1 LYIADYTF
9 VRREAPPGMRIEGV
23 GTMEILI
30 YIANGM
36 YLVSYS
42 MKDMLHLRVLTVAAA
57 LCLVAYF
64 YMRPEPMMTV
74 VCWNLFF
81 IALNVFQIARAIV
94 SRTRMNKNRSAG
106 LACRS

>member
-1 LYIADYTF
+1 
-9 VRREAPPGMRIEGV
+9 
-23 GTMEILI
+23 MEFLI

-42 MKDMLHLRVLTVAAA
+42 VKDMLQLRVLTVAAA

-81 IALNVFQIARAIV
+81 IALNLFQIARTIV
-94 SRTRMNKNRSAG
+94 SRTRMIRKRAAG
-106 LACRS
+106 LAQGRTKAQAHAPSSATM

>member
-1 LYIADYTF
+1 
-9 VRREAPPGMRIEGV
+9 
-23 GTMEILI
+23 MEFLI

-36 YLVSYS
+36 YLVSYF
-42 MKDMLHLRVLTVAAA
+42 MKDMLHLRILTVFAA

-81 IALNVFQIARAIV
+81 VALNVFQIARIV
-94 SRTRMNKNRSAG
+94 ASRTQMNRKRTAG
-106 LACRS
+106 LAQGRTEAIA

>member
-1 LYIADYTF
+1 
-9 VRREAPPGMRIEGV
+9 
-23 GTMEILI
+23 MELLV

-42 MKDMLHLRVLTVAAA
+42 MKDMLYLRVLTVVAA

-64 YMRPEPMMTV
+64 YIRPEPMMTV

-81 IALNVFQIARAIV
+81 VALNLLQIARTIV
-94 SRTRMNKNRSAG
+94 SRTRMNGKRAAG
-106 LACRS
+106 LACRL